1 MEEKHMIIDSDDNIV
16 YFQSNNK
23 IFRTSNKDK
32 VENNLKEKII
42 KYNDVNVYY
51 AAITSIEYAD
61 DEINCEL
68 ITRDGSEITY
78 TINKEIED
86 EELPSYLNVYNENTP
101 AQIAI
106 KTIILEVYR
115 KITNDNTSLPEAS
128 TINELQAEIKTLTG
142 QVETLTTEKGTLEGQ
157 VETLTSQL
165 EAAQSQAGSGSNVN
179 TSQLSQTQIFTVGST
194 DYAIKIVAIGETGY
208 VSFILETANQ
218 TTIKSV
224 STLGFTSQRGQATYA
239 NTTDNTNITLELY
252 LDGTVQSAGLTGAV
266 SDAIAVISKG
276 SAVADGTVV
285 CVKVTIKDSN
295 DEVLSSAYDTMTYV
309 APASN
314 E

>member
-194 DYAIKIVAIGETGY
+194 DYAIKIVAIGDGGQVYCIFPNTDQSLTMSLNIMGFL
-208 VSFILETANQ
+208 S
-218 TTIKSV
+218 KS
-224 STLGFTSQRGQATYA
+224 GDATYA
-239 NTTDNTNITLELY
+239 NTTDNTSITFELY
-252 LDGTVQSAGLTGAV
+252 FDGTVQTTELIGINSIMPYV
-266 SDAIAVISKG
+266 STG
-276 SAVADGTVV
+276 SAIADGTVV